1 MIGKTRHLDTRHHS
15 VIRNILFLSLSCF
28 CLAILLV
35 AFHHHDSAFR
45 LRACSICKV
54 KSSVSGT
61 INKQQIDPT
70 PAVAA
75 IDVVPAAIL
84 LGLSGIAP
92 NPTSDITHFPTV
104 ITFPNKAPPVRS

>member
-1 MIGKTRHLDTRHHS
+1 MIGKTRHLETRHHS
-15 VIRNILFLSLSCF
+15 AIRNVLFFSLSCF

-35 AFHHHDSAFR
+35 AFHHHDRAFW

-54 KSSVSGT
+54 KSSVSET
-61 INKQQIDPT
+61 INSQQIDPT

-75 IDVVPAAIL
+75 FGVGPASVL
-84 LGLSGIAP
+84 PGLSGIAP
-92 NPTSDITHFPTV
+92 DPISEIAHFPTV

>member
-1 MIGKTRHLDTRHHS
+1 MTGEIRHFDTRHYS

-35 AFHHHDSAFR
+35 AFHHHDSAFW

-54 KSSVSGT
+54 KSSVSET
-61 INKQQIDPT
+61 INNQQIDPA

-75 IDVVPAAIL
+75 IGVGPAAVL
-84 LGLSGIAP
+84 TGLSGIAP
-92 NPTSDITHFPTV
+92 DPTSEIAHFPTV